1 MLSAGHAAAIMID
14 NSEAISVDDKAV
26 GARPVYEADE
36 LAPSDGTLLPASAL

>member
-14 NSEAISVDDKAV
+14 STYNNSEAISVDDKAV

-36 LAPSDGTLLPASAL
+36 LAPSDGTLN